1 MLELPCA
8 VSVTNLPFVEAA
20 SSQLFVGREVGR
32 GTYYYV
38 TTWFTSAPADSLGL
52 AFRVFIV
59 LDFGVFK

>member
-32 GTYYYV
+32 GTYYV
-38 TTWFTSAPADSLGL
+38 TTWFTGAPADSLGL
-52 AFRVFIV
+52 AFRVFKV
-59 LDFGVFK
+59 LDFGVFN